1 MERREINPTDWL
13 PGFNINHGIEVTG
26 AQRVLYLSGQTS
38 NGPDGAPLHKGDLVA
53 QFRAAW
59 SNRKDALAAAG
70 MDPTNIVRLNLYTT
84 DVPAFMAQA
93 GDLIP
98 IFAGDGCKPVS
109 TLLGVAALFEPDSMV
124 ELEATAV
131 A

>member
-13 PGFNINHGIEVTG
+13 GAFNVNHGIEVTG

-38 NGPDGAPLHKGDLVA
+38 NGPDGAPLHPNDLVA
-53 QFRAAW
+53 QFRTAW
-59 SNRKDALAAAG
+59 SNLKDALTEAG
-70 MDPTNIVRLNLYTT
+70 MTPTNIVRLNIYTT
-84 DVPAFMAQA
+84 DVPGFMAQA
-93 GDLIP
+93 GELVP

-109 TLLGVAALFEPDSMV
+109 TLLGVAALFDPEIMV
-124 ELEATAV
+124 ELEATAM

>member
-1 MERREINPTDWL
+1 MEKREINPSDWL
-13 PGFNINHGIEVTG
+13 LAFNINHGIEVTG

-38 NGPDGAPLHKGDLVA
+38 NAADGALMHAGDLVA
-53 QFRAAW
+53 QFRLAWENLKAA
-59 SNRKDALAAAG
+59 LVAAD
-70 MDPTNIVRLNLYTT
+70 MNPTNIVRLNMYTT
-84 DVPAFMAQA
+84 DVPAFMAAA
-93 GDLIP
+93 GELVP

-109 TLLGVAALFEPDSMV
+109 TLLGVAALFEPEAMI